1 MYAYSELQKIMKAM
15 YIKSLHYKHFTNN
28 IATVSWH
35 RQNQFGSGLH
45 CIAGQ
50 GGKGSTQGNVLK
62 KAGLSF
68 NFYKIF
74 LVAVKNSNTCRITII
89 SNAKIQ

>member
-1 MYAYSELQKIMKAM
+1 MYAYSELQKIIKACTM

-28 IATVSWH
+28 IATASWH
-35 RQNQFGSGLH
+35 RQNPFGSGLH
-45 CIAGQ
+45 CIDGQ

-68 NFYKIF
+68 NFY
-74 LVAVKNSNTCRITII
+74 
-89 SNAKIQ
+89 